1 MVCWKIFIASI
12 FLKSV
17 LVSWN
22 RRASACIIFEFVS
35 ISWSLGCDGVS
46 MLRPLT
52 FPDTILKMCS
62 CFESG
67 RFPHPVS
74 KLVSFCWLLG
84 VSGFSVLI
92 QDVRIVCLF
101 GVRSILGFFLFLL
114 SVFRSAWLLW
124 LLKTASHPLGVREW
138 VGFSFHLF
146 DI

>member
-22 RRASACIIFEFVS
+22 NSASACSIVKFVS
-35 ISWSLGCDGVS
+35 ISWSLGCDGMS

-74 KLVSFCWLLG
+74 KLVSFC
-84 VSGFSVLI
+84 
-92 QDVRIVCLF
+92 
-101 GVRSILGFFLFLL
+101 
-114 SVFRSAWLLW
+114 
-124 LLKTASHPLGVREW
+124 
-138 VGFSFHLF
+138 
-146 DI
+146 